1 MFRKHN
7 IWMVFVSLIVLFMGV
22 SLAWVLVSA
31 ASIPLSTIGWQQVN
45 ESGFGKLQNIG
56 TLDTFN
62 GLMYAG
68 TWADTGDVPEIWRT
82 NNGRTWEKF
91 SPEFNQDTGTIM
103 DTQPFLDSLYIG
115 TMSVGNNALGSSI
128 WRSDGLSWE
137 MVASDGFGDIHNLG
151 VDSLTVYSNTL
162 IAATATYTSGV
173 EVWSSLTGDPGTWI
187 QINTDGFGLGIAGQD
202 STMDTY
208 NDFLYFGM
216 GINGVATLLRTD
228 DLITWTPVFTDGL
241 GNSHNTNVSSMA
253 EFNGDFY
260 IGLRNVTEGGEVW
273 RTSNGVDF
281 SPVFTGGNGN
291 IDDQRPYGLIVYQNY
306 LYLTFSNLVTG
317 AEVWR
322 TSNGSTWEQ
331 VGFTGFGDPLN
342 IHADYFDKAATIYNN
357 SLYIGTLNNVEGGQI
372 WQLLFSPDMITISG
386 PTSGTRNQEY
396 IFTGST
402 SPITSTLPLT
412 YTWQATNFSPITFTG
427 GITNTMNYAWEI
439 PGTKV
444 ITATVENGA
453 GAVTNTH
460 LITILPFIE
469 HSIFLPTV
477 MR

>member
-1 MFRKHN
+1 
-7 IWMVFVSLIVLFMGV
+7 
-22 SLAWVLVSA
+22 
-31 ASIPLSTIGWQQVN
+31 
-45 ESGFGKLQNIG
+45 
-56 TLDTFN
+56 
-62 GLMYAG
+62 
-68 TWADTGDVPEIWRT
+68 
-82 NNGRTWEKF
+82 
-91 SPEFNQDTGTIM
+91 
-103 DTQPFLDSLYIG
+103 
-115 TMSVGNNALGSSI
+115 
-128 WRSDGLSWE
+128 
-137 MVASDGFGDIHNLG
+137 
-151 VDSLTVYSNTL
+151 
-162 IAATATYTSGV
+162 
-173 EVWSSLTGDPGTWI
+173 
-187 QINTDGFGLGIAGQD
+187 
-202 STMDTY
+202 
-208 NDFLYFGM
+208 M

-228 DLITWTPVFTDGL
+228 DLIAWTPVFTDGL
-241 GNSHNTNVSSMA
+241 GNSNNTNVSSMA
-253 EFNGDFY
+253 EFNGYFY

-331 VGFTGFGDPLN
+331 VGFNGFGDALN

-372 WQLLFSPDMITISG
+372 WQLLFSPDTVTISG
-386 PTSGTRNQEY
+386 PTSGIPNQEY
-396 IFTGST
+396 AFTGST
-402 SPITSTLPLT
+402 SPLTTTLPLT
-412 YTWQATNFSPITFTG
+412 NTWQATNYPPITFTA
-427 GITNTMNYAWEI
+427 GITSTIGYIWEI
-439 PGTKV
+439 PGAKV

-469 HSIFLPTV
+469 NSIFLPTV